1 MPNTSN
7 WHAPDELLQAMVA
20 LVNEGRISF
29 RVKVIIDGAI
39 FVGTVISGRDYVK
52 ALEDIFAGSVT
63 DLEPSDDSALT
74 ALKKVTDALQPRLP
88 NHDHVAH
95 ADEMAFIHLKDV
107 EILSPL
113 KQSFAD
119 VVFPY
124 WRLRLVE
131 VEGWTIA

>member
-1 MPNTSN
+1 MTKQ
-7 WHAPDELLQAMVA
+7 WHRPDELLQAMVA

-29 RVKVIIDGAI
+29 KVKVIIDGAI
-39 FVGTVISGRDYVK
+39 FVGTVISGRKYID

-63 DLEPSDDSALT
+63 DLESTNDTALG

-88 NHDHVAH
+88 QDEHVAR
-95 ADEMAFIHLKDV
+95 ADEMTYLHLKDV
-107 EILSPL
+107 QVLSPVQ
-113 KQSFAD
+113 QSFEDA
-119 VVFPY
+119 VFPY